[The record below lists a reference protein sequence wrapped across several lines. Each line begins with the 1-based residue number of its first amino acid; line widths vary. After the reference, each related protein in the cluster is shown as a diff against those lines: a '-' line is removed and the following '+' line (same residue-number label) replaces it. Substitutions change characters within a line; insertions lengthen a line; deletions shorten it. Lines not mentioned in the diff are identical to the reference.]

1 MEISRGNL
9 QLQIAPFRI
18 FITPKI
24 IQALSPIDS
33 LDPKVFSL
41 ANGQAAFLLSGQ
53 TSPLEF
59 VKLLTSYVAITTLVS
74 KYFFRSPKPLAQ
86 LFTKQLTLSTM
97 SCCPA
102 VLVKLALY
110 TIRRDAQIKM
120 NDRKE
125 RALYIISTIALGALM
140 TPHFLKIHRK
150 TYEFCPKGVAH
161 YALAQIVVYIAVAEV
176 FDWNDRCIAEE
187 IELLSSQWIESLM
200 KYKDIGPKTKAIIDQ
215 KINAAAEE
223 INAALAGK
231 ADWKPWMDTA
241 PIEEDQISL
250 PSAPDQMFATFV
262 HNHPKTLQQ
271 HSIPDQI
278 QWNKYFDQTGTSSVF
293 PIPLTDEYIP
303 HITGDNLPF
312 FHKYFKKTPFFFL
325 LSEEQQATINDLFAK
340 YRPDM
345 VEAREGSFPDSEEQ
359 PQAQLEQLQKP
370 NLASFS
376 LILKHQFYSHE
387 TEHVPEE
394 FKWSCMP
401 FLQKCQMNA
410 YFKELGLDPLPYW

>member
-24 IQALSPIDS
+24 IQVLSPIDS
-33 LDPKVFSL
+33 LDPKVLSL
-41 ANGQAAFLLSGQ
+41 ANGQAAFFLSEQ

-59 VKLLTSYVAITTLVS
+59 VKLLTSYVAIITLVN
-74 KYFFRSPKPLAQ
+74 KYYFRSPKPLAQ
-86 LFTKQLTLSTM
+86 LFTKQLTLNAM

-102 VLVKLALY
+102 LTVKLALY
-110 TIRRDAQIKM
+110 MIRGDARIKM

-150 TYEFCPKGVAH
+150 TYEFCPKGVVH
-161 YALAQIVVYIAVAEV
+161 YALAQIVVYIAVAEI

-187 IELLSSQWIESLM
+187 IEPLSSQWTESLV
-200 KYKDIGPKTKAIIDQ
+200 KYQAIGPKTKAIIDQ
-215 KINAAAEE
+215 KLDETQSE
-223 INAALAGK
+223 INEALAGR
-231 ADWKPWMDTA
+231 AEWKSWMNTA
-241 PIEEDQISL
+241 PIKEDQTQL
-250 PSAPDQMFATFV
+250 PAEPNATFATFLL
-262 HNHPKTLQQ
+262 NHPETLQQ
-271 HSIPDQI
+271 LPIPNQI
-278 QWNKYFDQTGTSSVF
+278 QWNKCFDRARTSPVF

-312 FHKYFKKTPFFFL
+312 FHEYFKKTPFFL
-325 LSEEQQATINDLFAK
+325 LSEEQRATINDRFAK

-345 VEAREGSFPDSEEQ
+345 VEATEASFPDSEEQ
-359 PQAQLEQLQKP
+359 PQAQLEQLQTL

-387 TEHVPEE
+387 TEHVPEG
-394 FKWSCMP
+394 FKWSSMP
-401 FLQKCQMNA
+401 FLQKCQMNED
-410 YFKELGLDPLPYW
+410 FKELGIDPLPYW